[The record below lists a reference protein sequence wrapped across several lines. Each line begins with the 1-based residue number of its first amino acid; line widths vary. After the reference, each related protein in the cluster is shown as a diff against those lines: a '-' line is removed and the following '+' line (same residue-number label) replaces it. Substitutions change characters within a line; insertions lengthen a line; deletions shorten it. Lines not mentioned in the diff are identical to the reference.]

1 MEREMKN
8 LRSFL
13 QRSGGECEGSSFV
26 ELAIVLPI
34 FLLMFVPAVD
44 IGRALYAA
52 IEVSSAAE
60 AGAMYGVQNPGD
72 IAGMESASQSG
83 ASNLAGVTATAT
95 YGCECSDGSSAS
107 ALCTTTPTTCTY
119 NYVTYIDV
127 VATAPYVTTFKYP
140 GLPSPMNI
148 TRETRMRVGGD

>member
-1 MEREMKN
+1 MERGMKDP
-8 LRSFL
+8 RSVVWRFG
-13 QRSGGECEGSSFV
+13 SESEGSSFV
-26 ELAIVLPI
+26 ELAIVLPM

-72 IAGMESASQSG
+72 TSGMVSASTGG
-83 ASNLAGVTATAT
+83 ASNLSGVTATAT
-95 YGCECSDGSSAS
+95 YGCECSDGSGAS
-107 ALCTTTPTTCTY
+107 PLCATIPTCTY

-127 VATAPYVTTFKYP
+127 VATAPYTTSFKYP
-140 GLPSPMNI
+140 GLPSSMNI
-148 TRETRMRVGGD
+148 TRESRMRVGGD